1 MQSLLV
7 LLSLSTTSLLVQ
19 GAPFNVSHAADQGL
33 GGASWWLT
41 SCGSTLFAGSW
52 MDIMEWEMC
61 EAWCNDITVGA
72 NGEAFQFAH
81 IVDSDEMECVRTWMM
96 KEIVTPNP
104 CHYWLGGSR
113 DEYGRYQWT
122 SGHPMTYT
130 DFVENPGNDLFIHL
144 TPPNGYSWNTKNNQN
159 DRNNGCL
166 CRLDRD

>member
-1 MQSLLV
+1 MGIAIKAIKAIIGLKTIIATMQSLLG
-7 LLSLSTTSLLVQ
+7 LLSLSTTSLLDQ

-72 NGEAFQFAH
+72 NGAAFQFAH

-104 CHYWLGGSR
+104 
-113 DEYGRYQWT
+113 
-122 SGHPMTYT
+122 
-130 DFVENPGNDLFIHL
+130 GNDLFIHL
-144 TPPNGYSWNTKNNQN
+144 TPPNGYSWNTKNNRN

-166 CRLDRD
+166 C